1 MCSQTLTQ
9 PSSNGRGQREGM
21 AKKLRIGVI
30 FGGRSGEH
38 EVSIR
43 SARSVIEAMDTSKY
57 EVVPIA
63 ITKTGNWLAP
73 ALSAKLLPKGTQQR
87 LSARELGSS
96 KADVSIIGDPSRRG
110 LARLESGARAEPV
123 DVIFPVLHG
132 TFGEDGTIQGLF
144 EMAALPFVGC
154 GTLASACGM
163 DKVTMKALFREAG
176 LPICKHTWLLRS
188 EFEDEP
194 EKVLR
199 RLVKE
204 IGFPAFV
211 KPANLGSSV
220 GVSKASDKKS
230 LTRAIKLAARY
241 DRKIMVEETVEG
253 REIECAVIGND
264 DPKASLP
271 GEYVVHEESARF
283 LDYTEKYSSTG
294 RVEFVVPARV
304 SKPVTK
310 RIQKMAVEAYQAID
324 ASGLSRVDF
333 FLKPEG
339 QLLINEINTLPG
351 LTDVSGFPKMWEAS
365 GVPFPQI
372 IDQLIELA
380 IERHRERARNETSI

>member
-1 MCSQTLTQ
+1 
-9 PSSNGRGQREGM
+9 M

-73 ALSAKLLPKGTQQR
+73 ALSAKLLPKGTQRR
-87 LSARELGSS
+87 LSLRVLGQN
-96 KADVSIIGDPSRRG
+96 KANVAIIGDPSRRG
-110 LARLESGARAEPV
+110 LARLDSGAKAEPV
-123 DVIFPVLHG
+123 DVVFPVLHG

-163 DKVTMKALFREAG
+163 DKVTMKSLFREAG

-188 EFEDEP
+188 AFEHEP

-220 GVSKASDKKS
+220 GVSKASDRKS
-230 LTRAIKLAARY
+230 LTQAIELAARY

-365 GVPFPQI
+365 GVPFSQI

>member
-1 MCSQTLTQ
+1 
-9 PSSNGRGQREGM
+9 M

-176 LPICKHTWLLRS
+176 LPTCKHTWLLRS
-188 EFEDEP
+188 EFEEEP

-199 RLVKE
+199 RLLKE